1 MRAIIMTAAAC
12 AAAFAT
18 VACAPEFNWRDI
30 PVGPGALT
38 ALFPCKPET
47 GTRTAPMAGGDVEL
61 RMRHCETGG
70 LTAAVGQA
78 TLRAGQ
84 APGPVLDQWRL
95 ATLASLRANQSRET
109 PWAMAGAAPL
119 LQSRRVEAAGLDA
132 QGRPLQLRAVW
143 FSQGAEVY
151 AALLYGPSI
160 RAEVADT
167 FFGGLRLR

>member
-1 MRAIIMTAAAC
+1 MLADMDAAQHEIHVLYYIWLA
-12 AAAFAT
+12 
-18 VACAPEFNWRDI
+18 D
-30 PVGPGALT
+30 
-38 ALFPCKPET
+38 ET

-61 RMRHCETGG
+61 RMRHCEAGG

-119 LQSRRVEAAGLDA
+119 PQSRRVEAAGLDA
-132 QGRPLQLRAVW
+132 QGGAPQHGLRAEALVDVVDFDHRRLIAGRW
-143 FSQGAEVY
+143 VGRQDDEVQ
-151 AALLYGPSI
+151 
-160 RAEVADT
+160 
-167 FFGGLRLR
+167 